1 MESSEETGESNID
14 ILQKDQE
21 NESYPLRKMDI
32 IDNTNDK
39 KEKTNELFQLKKF
52 FIIIFIILCLII
64 ALFLLNIFISN
75 SNDYDEDY
83 EKAKYK
89 SKNKPNLKINTN
101 QNQNQINIGDI
112 KESNHNQ
119 NNNKKLNVG
128 FIYST
133 LSGNGIARFMIV
145 TGEYFL
151 KTGKYNVFFITK
163 PKSNREL
170 YYNENINR
178 IFAFNN
184 HTLIKKAIQKE
195 KIDILIVNNVFSPS
209 LIKWYKSLG
218 VKTIGIYHGVYMS
231 AMFNNNTNAYRNWQH
246 LELYD
251 AYIHISADDYY
262 YYKNLGF
269 KRNIFVPNLYTFEP
283 SESPSSN
290 LTNHNIMM
298 LGRLNDKK
306 KGLIYAIKAMDLIV
320 KEIPDARLNLVSSDG
335 KTQELTKLIKDLHL
349 TKNVFYIPF
358 TPNIAEFFLDTS
370 VFLFP
375 SLTEAFPMAL
385 NEAKAYGLPC
395 VTFDVS
401 YSMPFQSGVIKVDTF
416 DYKGLARETIKLL
429 KDYDYRIKMGK
440 EAKLSLNRFT
450 NEKTAE
456 LWGRLFNSLLS
467 GEKEFQQLRKEIE
480 NKYYNEKI
488 AEEHMEK
495 QLKYLKMYNKFFRC
509 HSLKNFTNINYIN
522 NIEVCQNVN
531 R

>member
-246 LELYD
+246 LELYE

-298 LGRLNDKK
+298 LGRLSDKK
-306 KGLIYAIKAMDLIV
+306 K
-320 KEIPDARLNLVSSDG
+320 R
-335 KTQELTKLIKDLHL
+335 
-349 TKNVFYIPF
+349 
-358 TPNIAEFFLDTS
+358 
-370 VFLFP
+370 
-375 SLTEAFPMAL
+375 
-385 NEAKAYGLPC
+385 
-395 VTFDVS
+395 
-401 YSMPFQSGVIKVDTF
+401 
-416 DYKGLARETIKLL
+416 
-429 KDYDYRIKMGK
+429 
-440 EAKLSLNRFT
+440 
-450 NEKTAE
+450 
-456 LWGRLFNSLLS
+456 
-467 GEKEFQQLRKEIE
+467 
-480 NKYYNEKI
+480 
-488 AEEHMEK
+488 
-495 QLKYLKMYNKFFRC
+495 
-509 HSLKNFTNINYIN
+509 TNICNKSN
-522 NIEVCQNVN
+522 GFNCKGNS
-531 R
+531 